1 MSRLNLI
8 VALLVPMAGAA
19 VLADGLPGTMNFRD
33 VTGAQINQTITESAN
48 NEKQVEVGDFDE
60 DGDLDVVIAV
70 AQSDFGARRNKLYE
84 NNGGTFDEITGSGA
98 ITGFNANMVSRAAF
112 LRDFDMDG
120 HLDIW
125 LINDSNSHND
135 QIFIAQWNAGS
146 FTQFNE
152 DNARIP
158 GGAMTGAACTGW
170 SADFNQD
177 GFPDV
182 YCGNYPNTPQD
193 KMYFNNGSGFFTDV
207 TNTHVPPRG
216 DYVVNVNGADM
227 NGDGKL
233 DVLISN
239 DNANWNS
246 IYYNDNDSDGN
257 GDGDGSGVGDFRYTG
272 SRDDLTN
279 PASNENSMA
288 AADMDND
295 GDQDVYFSNG
305 LGSTFDFV
313 YRNNGNDAENKAI
326 LSGVGFLPASVQLEI
341 SRKATFADFNQDG
354 RVDVFVGKEVVRPTV
369 LRNVTVLPGGDIQLI
384 DWTPAPAFPTGATL
398 KGWHANLFDTDG
410 DGDADIFLGG
420 WTDDHLFQNVAST
433 EYAENE
439 LKGGVVPVVHNKNP
453 AAIVGTSGPDN
464 PDVYVHQALESGSF
478 MSIVVNGADDY
489 LVEILDA
496 ADVVLATIDRGGL
509 GVEEATQYD
518 PASMPSTIK
527 VRITAQ
533 ACVQNISGDCGYGI
547 DDFLDLLAAW
557 GPNPGHAADLDL
569 DDVVGINDFLELLA
583 NWGTSD
589 YIAEFLA
596 RTG

>member
-8 VALLVPMAGAA
+8 VVVLVPMAGAT
-19 VLADGLPGTMNFRD
+19 VLADGLPGTMNFRN
-33 VTGAQINQTITESAN
+33 VTGARINQTTGEAAQ
-48 NEKQVEVGDFDE
+48 NEKHVEFGDFDE

-70 AQSDFGARRNKLYE
+70 AYSDFGERKNKLYE
-84 NNGGTFDEITGSGA
+84 NNGGTFDEITNSGA
-98 ITGFNANMVSRAAF
+98 ISGFAVNKVSRVAF
-112 LRDFDMDG
+112 MRDFNMDG
-120 HLDIW
+120 HLDLWI
-125 LINDSNSHND
+125 INDSNSHND
-135 QIFIAQWNAGS
+135 QVFIAQWNAGS

-158 GGAMTGAACTGW
+158 GGALTGAACSGW
-170 SADFNQD
+170 AADFNQD

-182 YCGNYPNTPQD
+182 YCGNYPNSAQD
-193 KMYFNNGSGFFTDV
+193 RMYFNNGSGFFTDV
-207 TNTHVPPRG
+207 TSTHVPLRS

-239 DNANWNS
+239 HGGSQNS
-246 IYYNDNDSDGN
+246 IYYNDNLGA
-257 GDGDGSGVGDFRYTG
+257 GSGIGDFRYTD
-272 SRDDLTN
+272 SRQDIGN
-279 PASNENSMA
+279 PSSNENSMA

-295 GDQDVYFSNG
+295 GDQDIYWSNG
-305 LGSTFDFV
+305 LGGTVDTIN
-313 YRNNGNDAENKAI
+313 RNNGNDGDNQVM
-326 LSGVGFLPASVQLEI
+326 LSGVGVLPDSVILSV
-341 SRKATFADFNQDG
+341 SRKASFADFNQDG
-354 RVDVFVGKEVVRPTV
+354 RVDIFVGKENDRPTV
-369 LRNVTVLPGGDIQLI
+369 LRNVTVVPGGNIQFI
-384 DWTPAPAFPTGATL
+384 DWTPAPAFPTGATH
-398 KGWHANLFDTDG
+398 KGWQASLFDTDG
-410 DGDADIFLGG
+410 DSDPDIFLGG
-420 WTDDHLFQNVAST
+420 WTDDHLFENVAST
-433 EYAENE
+433 EYAEGE
-439 LKGGVVPVVHNKNP
+439 LKGGVVPAVHNKNP
-453 AAIVGTSGPDN
+453 AAVVGTSGPGN
-464 PDVYVHQALESGSF
+464 PDVYVHQTLSSGSF

-489 LVEILDA
+489 LVEILDI
-496 ADVVLATIDRGGL
+496 DDNVLATIDRGGL

-557 GPNPGHAADLDL
+557 GPNPGHAADLDG
-569 DDVVGINDFLELLA
+569 DDEVGINDFLELLA